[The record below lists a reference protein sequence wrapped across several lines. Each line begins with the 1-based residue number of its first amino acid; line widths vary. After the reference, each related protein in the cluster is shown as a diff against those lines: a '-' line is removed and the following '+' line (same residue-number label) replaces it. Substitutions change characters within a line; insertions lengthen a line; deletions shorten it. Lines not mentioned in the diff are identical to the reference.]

1 MSAYDDLEA
10 MAARELKELRELNAE
25 LLEAL
30 IKLTNEA
37 LASVELARP
46 CIGNTNANCL
56 FVRATEGRRLIAKA
70 AALRPTPD
78 ELMHKLTKTLNLNQI
93 HKQLEEDYKQWTMK
107 SRYSHIVSFIR
118 MCETQEP

>member
-1 MSAYDDLEA
+1 MSYISDDG
-10 MAARELKELRELNAE
+10 
-25 LLEAL
+25 
-30 IKLTNEA
+30 T
-37 LASVELARP
+37 
-46 CIGNTNANCL
+46 G
-56 FVRATEGRRLIAKA
+56 
-70 AALRPTPD
+70 PTPG